1 MTSGY
6 RGLQGVTEGD
16 KGLQRVT
23 RGDRGLQGVTG
34 AYKGYADLKVVS
46 WFFITTKVA

>member
-1 MTSGY
+1 M
-6 RGLQGVTEGD
+6 TEGD

-46 WFFITTKVA
+46 WFFIITKVAESLNS